1 MIVRID
7 DNCKTILF
15 IDNYINVNDLI
26 IYLNNFLDK
35 NIIDK
40 EYTLIT
46 KNSSEFIPDYI
57 KKMTTKESLKYFI
70 PNITDSEI
78 NSILKDSSNK

>member
-7 DNCKTILF
+7 DSCKTILF

-26 IYLNNFLDK
+26 IYLNNLLDK
-35 NIIDK
+35 NIIYK
-40 EYTLIT
+40 EYTLINQ
-46 KNSSEFIPDYI
+46 NSSKFIPDYI
-57 KKMTTKESLKYFI
+57 KNMTKKEALKYFI